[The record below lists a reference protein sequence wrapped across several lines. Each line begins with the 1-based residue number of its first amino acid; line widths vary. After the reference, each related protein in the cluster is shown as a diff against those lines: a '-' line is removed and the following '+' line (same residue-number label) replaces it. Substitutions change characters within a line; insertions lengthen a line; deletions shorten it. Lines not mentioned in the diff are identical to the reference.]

1 MNKNRMMSKIVS
13 MIMGVVMCMTM
24 LVVLPEESRV
34 SAAITVFQQT
44 DSRWSSH
51 QYGYSNAAATQ
62 AATIGSGG
70 CGILAFVNA
79 VYYMNG
85 SFIEPIT
92 LADWSVNHGY
102 RVNGVGTA
110 YGLYEAFA
118 NACGAQYNFK
128 FTGTTS
134 SFATLR
140 SHLQNGGTAIYGA
153 PGHIM
158 CVVDYDAS
166 TGKYLLLDSYKSS
179 NRGTYSTGGYRWL
192 TQSEFTGKVAVNTSF
207 YLIENIAS
215 INHAPD
221 GCLDNY
227 SGGQDSIY
235 VRGWGFDPDDT
246 SASARID
253 VYLWNP
259 SDMTNP
265 VAGVSTTANVS
276 RVDVDNV
283 FGCGANHG
291 FEATLPVSVPAGTY
305 YLNAA
310 VIDTAGEGAYWLD
323 GGNVTITNAPV
334 DTTAPTLTSVT
345 ISDVTVNGYKVTIVA
360 SDNVGVTKIAVPTW
374 TDNAGQD
381 DLFSE
386 WWNSALATKINDTTW
401 TYIVKVSDH
410 NNEYDWYNT
419 DVYVY
424 DAAGNETNWCGE
436 RVSVGLY
443 TLNINPNGGSIKN
456 ESGTTVTTTVKTTK
470 NKLIYQGTNHY
481 SLTWTSPSR
490 TGYTFTGYYTAA
502 SGGAKIYGADGKC
515 LNEGTYFKNNT
526 YQKASDLTVYAQ
538 WSATKYTVNFRP
550 NGGTCDTTSKSVTYN
565 STYGDLPTPVWKG
578 HVFKGWFT
586 AETGGTQ
593 ITKDSKVTI
602 TANQTLYAQW
612 VLNSYTITL
621 DSNDGTGET
630 TSIKATW
637 SQGYGTLP
645 TLTRN
650 GYTFLGWF
658 TAADGGTE
666 VTASTTVATNY
677 DHTLY
682 AHWQKNIIPGDVTDN
697 GILGVTDA
705 VMMQKYLL
713 NAGTMTAPA
722 KGDLTGDGI
731 INAFDLA
738 VLKRMLLNE

>member
-1 MNKNRMMSKIVS
+1 
-13 MIMGVVMCMTM
+13 
-24 LVVLPEESRV
+24 
-34 SAAITVFQQT
+34 
-44 DSRWSSH
+44 
-51 QYGYSNAAATQ
+51 
-62 AATIGSGG
+62 
-70 CGILAFVNA
+70 
-79 VYYMNG
+79 MNG
-85 SFIEPIT
+85 
-92 LADWSVNHGY
+92 N
-102 RVNGVGTA
+102 
-110 YGLYEAFA
+110 
-118 NACGAQYNFK
+118 
-128 FTGTTS
+128 
-134 SFATLR
+134 
-140 SHLQNGGTAIYGA
+140 
-153 PGHIM
+153 
-158 CVVDYDAS
+158 
-166 TGKYLLLDSYKSS
+166 
-179 NRGTYSTGGYRWL
+179 L
-192 TQSEFTGKVAVNTSF
+192 T
-207 YLIENIAS
+207 
-215 INHAPD
+215 PD

-227 SGGQDSIY
+227 SGGEDSIY
-235 VRGWGFDPDDT
+235 VRGWGYDPDDT

-265 VAGVSTTANVS
+265 VTGVSTTANVS
-276 RVDVDNV
+276 RVDVDNA

-334 DTTAPTLTSVT
+334 DATAPTLTSVT

-374 TDNAGQD
+374 TDSNGQD

-386 WWNSALATKINDTTW
+386 WWNTALATKVNDTTW
-401 TYIVKVSDH
+401 TYTVKVTEH
-410 NNEYDWYNT
+410 NNERGWYNT

-424 DAAGNETNWCGE
+424 DAAGNEIST
-436 RVSVGLY
+436 RRRTSVGLF

-456 ESGTTVTTTVKTTK
+456 ESGTVVTTTVKTTK
-470 NKLIYQGTNHY
+470 NLLIYKGHNHN
-481 SLTWTSPSR
+481 SLAWTKPSR

-502 SGGAKIYGADGKC
+502 SGGTKIYGADGAC
-515 LNEGTYFKNNT
+515 LNEGTYFKDDT

-538 WSATKYTVNFRP
+538 WTPNKYTITFKP
-550 NGGTCDTTSKSVTYN
+550 TGGTCDPTSKSVTYN
-565 STYGDLPTPVWKG
+565 STYGELPKPTWKG
-578 HVFKGWFT
+578 HVFQGWFT

-612 VLNSYTITL
+612 ILNSYTITL
-621 DSNDGTGET
+621 DPNDGTDET
-630 TSIKATW
+630 TSIRATW
-637 SQGYGTLP
+637 SKGYGTLP
-645 TLTRN
+645 ELTRA

-666 VTASTTVATNY
+666 VTVSTTVATNY

-682 AHWQKNIIPGDVTDN
+682 AHWSKNEIPGDVTDN

-722 KGDLTGDGI
+722 RGDLTGDGAV
-731 INAFDLA
+731 NAFDLA
-738 VLKRMLLNE
+738 VLKRKLLAQ